1 MEKDALKFLVDQGIK
16 PVERIQVIDG
26 QHYVIDNL
34 GEVQRILPKAIV
46 AQNTLNT
53 NTLSSLIHYIKA
65 NLERIDCQFIVHVV
79 SETHVM
85 VKGLLEIDGER
96 EVLLSANAIVPE
108 VAYDCFYDAESFNIL
123 LQSKFVA
130 NEDRATLLQV
140 SGNIISEDVQQTSDD
155 GTSQAVSIRQGVA
168 SQADVKVPNPVTLAP
183 YRTFIEV
190 EQPESLFIFRMK
202 DGPRCALFEADG
214 GFWRN
219 EAIAR
224 VRDYLAEALSEEI
237 YSKKITLIA

>member
-16 PVERIQVIDG
+16 PDERIQIIDD

-34 GEVQRILPKAIV
+34 GEAQRILPKVIV
-46 AQNTLNT
+46 AQNTLKT

-65 NLERIDCQFIVHVV
+65 NLERIDRQFIVHVV

-96 EVLLSANAIVPE
+96 EVLLSANAIIPE
-108 VAYDCFYDAESFNIL
+108 ITYDCFYDVESFNIL
-123 LQSKFVA
+123 LQSKFVH
-130 NEDRATLLQV
+130 NKDRATLLQV

-168 SQADVKVPNPVTLAP
+168 SKADVKVPNPVTLAP

-190 EQPESLFIFRMK
+190 KQPESLFIFRMK

-219 EAIAR
+219 EAIAS

-237 YSKKITLIA
+237 DSKKITLIA